1 MRIYWGTCGTLMCP
15 QIIIE
20 YVDLW
25 ALYSVTEKYTHSHG
39 LYIYT
44 VGHNTTV
51 IYRNKNSDA
60 PNVKSSMV
68 ALERTY
74 EHKNNITFTGT
85 VW

>member
-1 MRIYWGTCGTLMCP
+1 M
-15 QIIIE
+15 
-20 YVDLW
+20 
-25 ALYSVTEKYTHSHG
+25 
-39 LYIYT
+39 YT

-85 VW
+85 V